1 MEFVSC
7 QPDGQI
13 LLVTMRRPERLNAMG
28 HQLLGELADAFTA
41 FAADSSLRVAVLTG
55 TGRGFCVGLDMKDR
69 SADLNGPLVRPDI
82 SPHVNPFWPDNTLT
96 KPVVTAVNGFAFG
109 GGFYLAIAGDLCV
122 AAESASFEI
131 SEVHRGGLSG
141 WEVGYLLS
149 LPQALRSEIALG
161 GRLSASRA
169 YDAGI
174 VNDLV
179 PDDQLLERAMERARQ
194 LTAVA
199 PAVIRRNLEL
209 VRALTPAVP
218 GHVQRL
224 REAYESELATS
235 ADAREAVLAFAEKR
249 PPAWQD
255 C

>member
-7 QPDGQI
+7 EPDGPV

-28 HQLLGELADAFTA
+28 YQLLCELADAFTG
-41 FAADSSLRVAVLTG
+41 FAADPSLRVAVLTG
-55 TGRGFCVGLDMKDR
+55 AGRGFCVGLDMKDR
-69 SADLNGPLVRPDI
+69 SPDMTGPLVRPDI

-96 KPVVTAVNGFAFG
+96 KPVITAVNGFAFG
-109 GGFYLAIAGDLCV
+109 GGCYLAVAGDLCV

-131 SEVHRGGLSG
+131 SEVRRGGLSG

-149 LPQALRSEIALG
+149 LPRALRSEIALG
-161 GRLSASRA
+161 GRLSARRA
-169 YDAGI
+169 YEAGI

-179 PDDQLLERAMERARQ
+179 PDDRLLDQAMERARQ

-199 PAVIRRNLEL
+199 PAVVRRNLQL
-209 VRALTPAVP
+209 LRALDPAVP
-218 GHVQRL
+218 AYVQSL
-224 REAYESELATS
+224 REAYEAQVAAS

-255 C
+255 D